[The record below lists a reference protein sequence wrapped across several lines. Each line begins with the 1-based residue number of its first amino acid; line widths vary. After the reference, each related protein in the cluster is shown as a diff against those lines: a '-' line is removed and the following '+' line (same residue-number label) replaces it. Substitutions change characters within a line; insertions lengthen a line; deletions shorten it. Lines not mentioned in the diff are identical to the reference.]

1 MLNTGSG
8 KTRMKVTR
16 ITPDQLIIENNPIW
30 LAIFVSVFGLIFF
43 GVGLSLL
50 GSETTTALVFM
61 AGGLGI
67 GIGFNMIFI
76 RRTQLILD
84 APRNLVELRRRSW
97 LGYSVRTWAL
107 NNLNRAE
114 VQTSRSGDTNTHRAV
129 LIIDGG
135 MDAGDHPLTLVYS
148 SGSGARRA
156 QAAINDW
163 LGALD
168 SKAPNA

>member
-1 MLNTGSG
+1 
-8 KTRMKVTR
+8 MKVTR
-16 ITPDQLIIENNPIW
+16 DTPEQLIVENNPIW
-30 LAIFVSVFGLIFF
+30 LAVFVSLFGLIFV

-50 GSETTTALVFM
+50 GSETGM
-61 AGGLGI
+61 AMLFIGGGLAI

-84 APRNLVELRRRSW
+84 QARNLVELRRRSW
-97 LGYSVRTWAL
+97 LGYSSRTWEL
-107 NNLNRAE
+107 QYLKRAE
-114 VQTSRSGDTNTHRAV
+114 VQTSRSGDTDTHRAV

-156 QAAINDW
+156 QAAVNDW

-168 SKAPNA
+168 SRTTEA